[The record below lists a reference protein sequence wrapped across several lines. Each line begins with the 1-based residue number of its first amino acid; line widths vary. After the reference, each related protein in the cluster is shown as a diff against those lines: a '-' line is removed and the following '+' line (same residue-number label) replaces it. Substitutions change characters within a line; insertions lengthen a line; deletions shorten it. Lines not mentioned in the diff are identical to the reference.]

1 MVKITPTSK
10 NYSELIFN
18 IDGKNKKLGEGITI
32 EMPECESFKYM
43 LETFVHNG
51 YIKVEEVKEVK
62 EEKIKEDKSF
72 KKRGEE

>member
-1 MVKITPTSK
+1 MIKITPTSK

-18 IDGKNKKLGEGITI
+18 IDGKNKKLGEGMTI

-43 LETFVHNG
+43 LETFTHNG
-51 YIKVEEVKEVK
+51 YIKIEEVK
-62 EEKIKEDKSF
+62 EEKIKEEKSF